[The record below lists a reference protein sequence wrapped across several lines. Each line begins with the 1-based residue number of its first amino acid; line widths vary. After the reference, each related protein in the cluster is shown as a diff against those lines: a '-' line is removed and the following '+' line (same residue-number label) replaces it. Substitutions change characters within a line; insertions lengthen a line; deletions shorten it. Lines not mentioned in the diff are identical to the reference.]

1 MPTFYQR
8 FQESARHFP
17 DNIALEIQRQD
28 AVERVTFSELTRMS
42 ESVAHWLSTRV
53 PRDARVAILAA
64 NHPRWVA
71 AYLGIIAAGRTAVPL
86 DTAFHAD
93 QVKKLLLDS
102 GTSLLFTDVKHL
114 TVSREAAADLN
125 IPLVMTS
132 AAAEQTAAPITA
144 LGDPTTAPDASL
156 IAPFAM
162 SGFVPRENL
171 AADLDSIFSAGP
183 ANFHPVTPNADDLA
197 ALLYTSGTTADPK
210 GVMLTHAN
218 LVGEANSV
226 LAVVKIGPTDALL
239 GILPMFHVLAQMA
252 NLFLPLFNGARVV
265 YLETLNTTELLRAL
279 KERNITTFCVV
290 PQFFYLIH
298 EKIFKELSKRGGFTL
313 RIVRSLMALNRAFRR
328 LNINAG
334 KTFFGKIHA
343 TFGPNMRYLVTG
355 GSRFDP
361 AIARDFYSFGIDV
374 LNAYGLTET
383 SGGAFLNPPGEPI
396 VFGSVG
402 KPFPGVEAQIV
413 QDKAPDAQPSD
424 DDTPPSGE
432 IALRGAIVMK
442 GYWNRPDATAAV
454 LRDGW
459 FYTGDLGY
467 FDSGGNLFIT
477 GRRKEIIVLAN
488 GKNIYPEEIEAHYLQ
503 APLIKEICVMALES
517 RPGDPTSERL
527 HAVVVP
533 IFELLRERKI
543 VNSKE
548 AIRFEIEALSHK
560 IASTKRLGGYDV
572 WQEDLPRTTT
582 RKLKRFQIEKQVR
595 EGKQK
600 QLSGDSE
607 ISNEKP
613 LTEEEQNWLQLEDV
627 KRALAIIQEN
637 SRASNHA
644 SPQPTDAPTIRPAH
658 NLELDLGLDSMQR
671 VELLTALEQ
680 QLGGEVPE
688 SQLSEIYSVRDLVD
702 TVLASASRGEG
713 HVRAAASAWSTI
725 LAEPVTD
732 PDVLSIARHN
742 VFIEIVLFLLGRLVY
757 LFALDRFHLKTHG
770 LENLPEK
777 GPFLLCSNHQSYID
791 PLVMAGALPW
801 RLFRNTFALGTS
813 DIFGKGF
820 MRRLARWVRVV
831 VLDPDANLVPAMR
844 AGFFGL
850 THQRVLI
857 LYPEGERTNDGS
869 PRIFRKG
876 AAILSIHAQA
886 PIVPI
891 AIEGFYE
898 AWPRHKKFPKLTNL
912 QLVFG
917 KPIQPPPAAEAS
929 DAAYDQLTKE
939 LKSRVVA
946 MWQDLREKNSQ
957 DKNRQ
962 DQILQGVNL
971 QDQDKNKDQRGD
983 HPTSPETSDVEAR

>member
-1 MPTFYQR
+1 MPAFYQR
-8 FQESARHFP
+8 FQESARKFP
-17 DNIALEIQRQD
+17 DNIALEIQRQQT
-28 AVERVTFSELTRMS
+28 VERVTFAELTRMS
-42 ESVAHWLSTRV
+42 ESVANWLSTRV

-93 QVKKLLLDS
+93 QVKKLLIDS
-102 GTSLLFTDVKHL
+102 GASLLFCDVKHL
-114 TVSREAAADLN
+114 PAAVEAVEGIN
-125 IPLVMTS
+125 VGLVMTS
-132 AAAEQTAAPITA
+132 AATEANPTPTKVSEPNLAP
-144 LGDPTTAPDASL
+144 S
-156 IAPFAM
+156 
-162 SGFVPRENL
+162 L
-171 AADLDSIFSAGP
+171 AADLDSIFAAAP
-183 ANFHPVTPNADDLA
+183 ADFQPVVPAEGDLA

-226 LAVVKIGPTDALL
+226 LAIIKVGPEDALL

-279 KERNITTFCVV
+279 QERDITVFCVV

-298 EKIFKELSKRGGFTL
+298 ERIFKELNKRGKFTL
-313 RIVRSLMALNRAFRR
+313 RLVRTLMAFNRTLHR
-328 LNINAG
+328 LGLNAG
-334 KTFFGKIHA
+334 KLFFGKIHA
-343 TFGPNMRYLVTG
+343 TFGARMRYLVTG

-383 SGGAFLNPPGEPI
+383 TGGAFLNIPGHVVI
-396 VFGSVG
+396 GSVG
-402 KPFPGVEAQIV
+402 PPLPGVEAKIV
-413 QDKAPDAQPSD
+413 DPKPVEDGAPPA
-424 DDTPPSGE
+424 GE
-432 IALRGAIVMK
+432 VAIRGAIVMK
-442 GYWNRPDATAAV
+442 GYWNRPDATAEV

-477 GRRKEIIVLAN
+477 GRRKEVIVLAN
-488 GKNIYPEEIEAHYLQ
+488 GKNVYPEEIEAHYLQ
-503 APLIKEICVMALES
+503 AQYVKEICVMALEA

-533 IFELLRERKI
+533 NFELLRERKI

-548 AIRFEIEALSHK
+548 VIRLDIEALSHK
-560 IASTKRLGGYDV
+560 IASTKRLGSYDI
-572 WQEDLPRTTT
+572 WQEELPRTTT
-582 RKLKRFQIEKQVR
+582 RKLKRFKIEKKVR
-595 EGKQK
+595 ELKQK
-600 QLSGDSE
+600 GAGDSDVGTE
-607 ISNEKP
+607 KEKP
-613 LTEEEQNWLQLEDV
+613 LTADEHLWLERQDV
-627 KRALAIIQEN
+627 KRALTIVRESSRNQLDAI
-637 SRASNHA
+637 H
-644 SPQPTDAPTIRPAH
+644 PTH

-688 SQLSEIYSVRDLVD
+688 SQLAEIYSVRDLID
-702 TVLASASRGEG
+702 AVLASAGRGEG
-713 HVRAAASAWSTI
+713 HARAAEPAWSTI
-725 LAEPVTD
+725 LSEPVTD
-732 PDVLSIARHN
+732 PEVLALARHN
-742 VFIEIVLFLLGRLVY
+742 IFADVPFFLLGRLIY
-757 LFALDRFHLKTHG
+757 LFALDRFHLKMRG

-777 GPFLLCSNHQSYID
+777 GPYLICSNHQSYID
-791 PLVMAGALPW
+791 PLVLAAALPW
-801 RLFRNTFALGTS
+801 RLFRDTFALGTS

-831 VLDPDANLVPAMR
+831 VLDPDANLMPAMR
-844 AGFFGL
+844 AGAFGL
-850 THQRVLI
+850 KQGRILI
-857 LYPEGERTNDGS
+857 LYPEGERTNDGN
-869 PRIFRKG
+869 PTIFRKG

-886 PIVPI
+886 PIVPV

-898 AWPRHKKFPKLTNL
+898 AWPRHKKFPKFTNL

-917 KPIQPPPAAEAS
+917 KPIQPAPLSEAS
-929 DAAYDQLTKE
+929 EAAYERLTSE

-946 MWQDLREKNSQ
+946 MWQELREKELRGKNSRGPEENSKSES
-957 DKNRQ
+957 KNSA
-962 DQILQGVNL
+962 
-971 QDQDKNKDQRGD
+971 
-983 HPTSPETSDVEAR
+983 PAETALR